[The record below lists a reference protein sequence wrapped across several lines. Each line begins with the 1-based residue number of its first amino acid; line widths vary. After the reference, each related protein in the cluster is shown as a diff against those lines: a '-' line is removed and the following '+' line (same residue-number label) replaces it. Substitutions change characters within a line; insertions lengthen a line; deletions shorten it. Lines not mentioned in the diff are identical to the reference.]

1 MATGGLDSGFGVRG
15 RKRKPLDTTINLV
28 PFIDLMAITIS
39 FLIMTAVWTQIGR
52 LQVAQMSADSDG
64 SIGPQDMQ
72 KTPVSML
79 ITSEEA
85 RITVGINERIAIPL
99 TRDKNGFLMT
109 EDFRRAFD
117 EISRELPEQ
126 NDLTLVPEDSVKYS
140 DLVRIVDAAVGA
152 KLTAVAISPASI

>member
-1 MATGGLDSGFGVRG
+1 MSTGGLDSGFSVRG
-15 RKRKPLDTTINLV
+15 RKRKPLDTTINLI

-52 LQVAQMSADSDG
+52 LPVAQMGSDEEG

-79 ITSEEA
+79 ITEQEA
-85 RITVGINERIAIPL
+85 RITVGIAEYKVIPL
-99 TRDKNGFLMT
+99 TRNNSGFLLMD
-109 EDFRRAFD
+109 EFKRAFE
-117 EISRELPEQ
+117 EISRQYPEQ
-126 NDLTLVPEDSVKYS
+126 NDLTLVPEDAVKYS

-152 KLTAVAISPASI
+152 KLTAISIAPAS